1 MKKYQFRLEAVLKV
15 RKFKEEGCRMELG
28 QMNIE
33 LARIEDQ
40 LKHDELEIDNYYKI
54 QEGALKKGMSG
65 GQLQAFPMLVAGKN
79 RNIDLLHQAKKLQ
92 EDKIEDKK
100 KELAILRGEL
110 KVIENLREKDYLDY
124 RKAVDKEIDQKVE
137 EQTQLWLQQD
147 DNKGNL

>member
-1 MKKYQFRLEAVLKV
+1 
-15 RKFKEEGCRMELG
+15 MELG